1 MKIYNCFPGGKFK
14 ALTMSY
20 DDGKLEDRRLVDIFN
35 HNGIRGTFNLNGG
48 KLGYPDTVTAEELNT
63 LYAGHEIATHTL
75 THPTIARCPMV
86 SVAAEILEDRKR
98 LEAITGS
105 PVRGHAYPN
114 SSSSEEICALF
125 HSLGIAYGRSTGSNR
140 SFALPT
146 DPMLWQPTCHHND
159 PQLMDLGRRLAN
171 NTSKHLLFLMYVWG
185 HSYEFSRNDN
195 WHVIEEFCALMGG
208 REDIWYAT
216 NIEIIDYMEVLKR
229 LQYTCD
235 CTKVYNPSAQSAWL
249 EVNDCKIVEVPGGA
263 LVDLTQ

>member
-35 HNGIRGTFNLNGG
+35 RNGIRGTFNLNGG
-48 KLGYPDTVTAEELNT
+48 KLGAPDTVTAEEIPT
-63 LYAGHEIATHTL
+63 LYAGHEVATHTL

-98 LEAITGS
+98 LEAVTGS

-114 SSSSEEICALF
+114 GSYNDEIISLF
-125 HSLGIAYGRSTGSNR
+125 RSLGIAYGRVTTTTAGY
-140 SFALPT
+140 ALPT
-146 DPMLWQPTCHHND
+146 DPMQWQATCHHND
-159 PQLMDLGRRLAN
+159 PKLMELGRRLVDN
-171 NTSKHLLFLMYVWG
+171 DRKHHLYLLYVWG

-195 WHVIEEFCALMGG
+195 WHVIEEFCATVGG
-208 REDIWYAT
+208 KDDIWYAT

-249 EVNDCKIVEVPGGA
+249 EVNDCKIVEVPGGT
-263 LVDLTQ
+263 LVDLTK

>member
-1 MKIYNCFPGGKFK
+1 MKIYNCIPGGKFK

-195 WHVIEEFCALMGG
+195 WHVIEEFCQKMGG
-208 REDIWYAT
+208 RDDIWYAT
-216 NIEIIDYMEVLKR
+216 NIQIVDYVNACRQVIASADGKTLHNPTCIDIWADVDGKR
-229 LQYTCD
+229 VVIKAGETV
-235 CTKVYNPSAQSAWL
+235 KV
-249 EVNDCKIVEVPGGA
+249 
-263 LVDLTQ
+263 